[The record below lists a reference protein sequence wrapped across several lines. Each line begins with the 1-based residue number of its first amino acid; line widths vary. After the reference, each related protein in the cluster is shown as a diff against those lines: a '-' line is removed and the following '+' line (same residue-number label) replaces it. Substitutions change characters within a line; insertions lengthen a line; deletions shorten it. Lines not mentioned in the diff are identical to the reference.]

1 MFNFLRSPT
10 MVTPEDALA
19 GRSES
24 MPVAESHLVLGTPMV
39 PPFPDGMEQIQFAMG
54 CFWGAE
60 RFFWQLEGVYT
71 TAVGYSGG
79 YTPNPTYKE
88 ACSGKTGHT
97 EAVLVVYDPKVVDLD
112 TLLKVF
118 WENHDATTPNQQGN
132 DIGTQYRSAIY
143 TTSAEQRA
151 VVDASLEKY
160 QAKLNEKGFGEI
172 STEVADA
179 GEFYYAEDYHQQY
192 LEKNPGGYCN
202 HGFCQVTYD

>member
-71 TAVGYSGG
+71 
-79 YTPNPTYKE
+79 
-88 ACSGKTGHT
+88 
-97 EAVLVVYDPKVVDLD
+97 L
-112 TLLKVF
+112 
-118 WENHDATTPNQQGN
+118 
-132 DIGTQYRSAIY
+132 
-143 TTSAEQRA
+143 
-151 VVDASLEKY
+151 SL
-160 QAKLNEKGFGEI
+160 I
-172 STEVADA
+172 
-179 GEFYYAEDYHQQY
+179 HI
-192 LEKNPGGYCN
+192 
-202 HGFCQVTYD
+202 